1 MDYAKLKKSNVF
13 QIIQIFDTDGTYI
26 DESHIMEGDTE
37 EFVYSETEISCK
49 YPERVKAR
57 NIHKKE
63 LMNFLLGEKEKYADK
78 FQQMFI
84 GKEER
89 FIPYIKNLAA
99 KDMPKSH
106 PGSWR
111 YIKEERHSLERNSNL
126 LYKMETIRESVKR
139 GMAAQFTVLQVLLYL
154 SNFYKFPLYTKISL
168 VIWQDIGY
176 TLRIPI

>member
-37 EFVYSETEISCK
+37 ECVYSETEIFCK

-63 LMNFLLGEKEKYADK
+63 LMNFLLGEKEIENIPYECYFMSCNLDHVLYNKNNLTDAEKEKYADK

-89 FIPYIKNLAA
+89 FIPYIKNLAT

-111 YIKEERHSLERNSNL
+111 YIKEERH
-126 LYKMETIRESVKR
+126 
-139 GMAAQFTVLQVLLYL
+139 
-154 SNFYKFPLYTKISL
+154 
-168 VIWQDIGY
+168 
-176 TLRIPI
+176 